1 MTTTN
6 DTKNCRV
13 ARVRELR
20 IQIAAGE
27 EQLDEVHEL
36 LMSGKLSHEEYL
48 RMVDHR
54 NNLILSIEQKEQE
67 LELVMANKKS
77 NFERVNYNY

>member
-1 MTTTN
+1 MTITA
-6 DTKNCRV
+6 DQRKGRV
-13 ARVRELR
+13 TRVRELR

-27 EQLDEVHEL
+27 EQLGEVHEQ

-67 LELVMANKKS
+67 LELAMANKKS

>member
-1 MTTTN
+1 MTITT
-6 DTKNCRV
+6 DQRKGRV